1 MKIFIII
8 FFQNCYSNNIKSSYD
23 YDKLVPKEVIGRPS
37 QEKKPE
43 VTANCEAIYGGV
55 TPFPSYSKS
64 HEIPVKQSDSQP
76 PLEYEG
82 SYFARRVQNLD
93 EEASVQESQ
102 SADTKG
108 PKQENETPSQE
119 TLPCGGT
126 DYSDL
131 NDFYKSSSESGRGTM
146 HSSMHGSKSV
156 VSPHSSGVS
165 AASNLDTS
173 LDSDHSASGTLWDQQ
188 NHSTEEKRLTEDYQG
203 SQVRHIYETPNTAIN
218 CRQPAEKDDVQDDAT
233 SESLS
238 VTPPLPPLSP
248 APSPPLSAENSPKLS
263 SRAKYKLSLR

>member
-1 MKIFIII
+1 M
-8 FFQNCYSNNIKSSYD
+8 FQNCYSNNIKSSYD

-37 QEKKPE
+37 QEKKLE
-43 VTANCEAIYGGV
+43 VAA

-64 HEIPVKQSDSQP
+64 HEIPVKQTDSQQ

-82 SYFARRVQNLD
+82 SYLARRVQNLD
-93 EEASVQESQ
+93 VQDSQ
-102 SADTKG
+102 SA
-108 PKQENETPSQE
+108 ENKVPNKEAEAPSQE

-173 LDSDHSASGTLWDQQ
+173 LDSDHSAGGTLWDQQ
-188 NHSTEEKRLTEDYQG
+188 NHNTEEKRLTDDYQG

-248 APSPPLSAENSPKLS
+248 APSPPLSAENSS

>member
-1 MKIFIII
+1 M
-8 FFQNCYSNNIKSSYD
+8 
-23 YDKLVPKEVIGRPS
+23 PKEVIGRPS

-43 VTANCEAIYGGV
+43 ISANCEAIYGGV
-55 TPFPSYSKS
+55 APFPSFSKP
-64 HEIPVKQSDSQP
+64 HETPIKPSEPQSSQG
-76 PLEYEG
+76 YEG
-82 SYFARRVQNLD
+82 SYFARRVQNFD
-93 EEASVQESQ
+93 EEANVQDPQLSENKLPNKESDVPVQ
-102 SADTKG
+102 DS
-108 PKQENETPSQE
+108 
-119 TLPCGGT
+119 LPCGTT
-126 DYSDL
+126 DCGDL
-131 NDFYKSSSESGRGTM
+131 NDLYKSSSESGRGTM

-173 LDSDHSASGTLWDQQ
+173 LDSDHSVNGTLWDQQ
-188 NHSTEEKRLTEDYQG
+188 NRNTEDQQFAEDYQVN
-203 SQVRHIYETPNTAIN
+203 QVRHIYETPNTALN
-218 CRQPAEKDDVQDDAT
+218 CRQSVDKDNVHDDDVT

>member
-1 MKIFIII
+1 MKFEILCIAISFL
-8 FFQNCYSNNIKSSYD
+8 FQNCYSNNIKSSYD

-37 QEKKPE
+37 QEKKVE
-43 VTANCEAIYGGV
+43 VTANCEAI

-64 HEIPVKQSDSQP
+64 PVKQTDSQP

-82 SYFARRVQNLD
+82 SYFARRVQNLED
-93 EEASVQESQ
+93 ESNIPDSQ
-102 SADTKG
+102 ST
-108 PKQENETPSQE
+108 ENKVPNKESEDPPQE
-119 TLPCGGT
+119 TLACGAT

-131 NDFYKSSSESGRGTM
+131 HDFYKSSSESGRGTM
-146 HSSMHGSKSV
+146 RSSMHGSKSV

-173 LDSDHSASGTLWDQQ
+173 LDSDHSASGTLWDQ
-188 NHSTEEKRLTEDYQG
+188 NTEEKLLPEGGQM
-203 SQVRHIYETPNTAIN
+203 RHIYETPNTAIN
-218 CRQPAEKDDVQDDAT
+218 CRQPAEKDNVQDDVT

>member
-1 MKIFIII
+1 M
-8 FFQNCYSNNIKSSYD
+8 
-23 YDKLVPKEVIGRPS
+23 PKEVIGRPS

-43 VTANCEAIYGGV
+43 ISANCEAIYGGV
-55 TPFPSYSKS
+55 TPFPSFSKP
-64 HEIPVKQSDSQP
+64 HDIPPKQTDAQPSQS
-76 PLEYEG
+76 YDG
-82 SYFARRVQNLD
+82 SYFARRVQNFD
-93 EEASVQESQ
+93 EEPNVQDSQSSESKVPNKESEAPLQES
-102 SADTKG
+102 
-108 PKQENETPSQE
+108 P
-119 TLPCGGT
+119 PCGTT
-126 DYSDL
+126 DCGDL
-131 NDFYKSSSESGRGTM
+131 NDLYKSSSESGRGTM

-173 LDSDHSASGTLWDQQ
+173 LDSDHSVNGTLWDQQ
-188 NHSTEEKRLTEDYQG
+188 NHNIEDKRFAEDYQVN
-203 SQVRHIYETPNTAIN
+203 QVRHIYETPNTALN
-218 CRQPAEKDDVQDDAT
+218 CRQSTEKDDVRDDDAT

>member
-1 MKIFIII
+1 M
-8 FFQNCYSNNIKSSYD
+8 
-23 YDKLVPKEVIGRPS
+23 PKEVIGRPS
-37 QEKKPE
+37 QEKKSE
-43 VTANCEAIYGGV
+43 VTATCETIYGGV

-64 HEIPVKQSDSQP
+64 HEIPIKQTDSQS

-93 EEASVQESQ
+93 DETNAQESQ
-102 SADTKG
+102 PAESKVSS
-108 PKQENETPSQE
+108 KESETSPQE
-119 TLPCGGT
+119 TLPCGGP
-126 DYSDL
+126 DYGDL

-188 NHSTEEKRLTEDYQG
+188 NHNADEKRLTEDYQRN
-203 SQVRHIYETPNTAIN
+203 QVRHIYETPNTTIN

-233 SESLS
+233 SESIS

>member
-1 MKIFIII
+1 M
-8 FFQNCYSNNIKSSYD
+8 
-23 YDKLVPKEVIGRPS
+23 PKEVIGRPS

-43 VTANCEAIYGGV
+43 VMANCETIYGGV

-64 HEIPVKQSDSQP
+64 HEIPVKQTDSQQ
-76 PLEYEG
+76 PLDYEG

-93 EEASVQESQ
+93 DEANVQDSQLAENKVPNNES
-102 SADTKG
+102 
-108 PKQENETPSQE
+108 ETHE

-188 NHSTEEKRLTEDYQG
+188 NHDTEEKRLTDDYQG
-203 SQVRHIYETPNTAIN
+203 NQARHIYETPTMAVN
-218 CRQPAEKDDVQDDAT
+218 CRQPVEKDDVQDDAT